1 MTKKIIGVLL
11 ALCALTTSYAQDNNR
26 HNFDV
31 TKNLEVFNTVY
42 KYLDMMYVDTL
53 NANEVVRYG
62 LGAMLNSLDP
72 YTVYYPADDTKELDL
87 MLTGRYGGIGAIIR
101 YDLVR
106 KTVVIDEP
114 YEDTPAAKAG
124 LRKGDVIVSIDD
136 STMTGKPAA
145 YVSSHLRGDAGSTF
159 EIKIMRP
166 STGKTFRKI
175 ITREQIQQPAVAYYG
190 VQPGGIGY
198 LCLTSYTE
206 NCARDVRRAV
216 LDMKHQGMKSLVLD
230 LRGNGGGSVQEA
242 ISIVNMFVPKG
253 ETILTMKGKI
263 KQANREFTTKVEPID
278 TVMPI
283 VILVNDQTASAS
295 EITCG
300 SLQDLDRAVVMGTR
314 TFGKGLVQS
323 TFDLPYNGVIKLTT
337 SKYYI
342 PSGRC
347 IQAIDYAKK
356 NADGSVA
363 RTPDSLTNVFHTV
376 AGREVRDGGGI
387 RPDIEIKEDKFPNII
402 FYLMNEDIIFDYAT
416 QYCWDH
422 PTLASVD
429 AFQLTDADY
438 EDFKKLVKSRNFK
451 YDRQSEKLLKTL
463 KEMAEFEGYMEGAS
477 EEFKALE
484 KKLNHNLD
492 RDLDHFAKP
501 IKEYISQEIITRYF
515 YQRGA
520 VMERLKDD
528 KDLEK
533 AVEVLGN
540 SAEYTRIL
548 SVPAAA
554 SAAK

>member
-206 NCARDVRRAV
+206 NYARDVRRAV

-263 KQANREFTTKVEPID
+263 K
-278 TVMPI
+278 
-283 VILVNDQTASAS
+283 
-295 EITCG
+295 
-300 SLQDLDRAVVMGTR
+300 
-314 TFGKGLVQS
+314 
-323 TFDLPYNGVIKLTT
+323 
-337 SKYYI
+337 
-342 PSGRC
+342 
-347 IQAIDYAKK
+347 
-356 NADGSVA
+356 
-363 RTPDSLTNVFHTV
+363 
-376 AGREVRDGGGI
+376 
-387 RPDIEIKEDKFPNII
+387 
-402 FYLMNEDIIFDYAT
+402 
-416 QYCWDH
+416 
-422 PTLASVD
+422 
-429 AFQLTDADY
+429 
-438 EDFKKLVKSRNFK
+438 
-451 YDRQSEKLLKTL
+451 
-463 KEMAEFEGYMEGAS
+463 
-477 EEFKALE
+477 
-484 KKLNHNLD
+484 
-492 RDLDHFAKP
+492 
-501 IKEYISQEIITRYF
+501 
-515 YQRGA
+515 
-520 VMERLKDD
+520 
-528 KDLEK
+528 
-533 AVEVLGN
+533 
-540 SAEYTRIL
+540 
-548 SVPAAA
+548 
-554 SAAK
+554 

>member
-1 MTKKIIGVLL
+1 M
-11 ALCALTTSYAQDNNR
+11 
-26 HNFDV
+26 
-31 TKNLEVFNTVY
+31 
-42 KYLDMMYVDTL
+42 
-53 NANEVVRYG
+53 
-62 LGAMLNSLDP
+62 
-72 YTVYYPADDTKELDL
+72 
-87 MLTGRYGGIGAIIR
+87 
-101 YDLVR
+101 R

-283 VILVNDQTASAS
+283 VVLVNDQTASAS

-314 TFGKGLVQS
+314 TFGKGLVQ
-323 TFDLPYNGVIKLTT
+323 TTRPLGYNSFLKVTT
-337 SKYYI
+337 AKYYI

-347 IQAIDYAKK
+347 IQAIDYSHSQE
-356 NADGSVA
+356 GSVRA
-363 RTPDSLTNVFHTV
+363 VPDSLISEFTTR
-376 AGREVRDGGGI
+376 AGRKVYDGGGVM
-387 RPDIEIKEDKFPNII
+387 PDI
-402 FYLMNEDIIFDYAT
+402 AT
-416 QYCWDH
+416 D
-422 PTLASVD
+422 P
-429 AFQLTDADY
+429 
-438 EDFKKLVKSRNFK
+438 
-451 YDRQSEKLLKTL
+451 
-463 KEMAEFEGYMEGAS
+463 
-477 EEFKALE
+477 
-484 KKLNHNLD
+484 
-492 RDLDHFAKP
+492 
-501 IKEYISQEIITRYF
+501 EYISRFALTLY
-515 YQRGA
+515 A
-520 VMERLKDD
+520 L
-528 KDLEK
+528 
-533 AVEVLGN
+533 
-540 SAEYTRIL
+540 
-548 SVPAAA
+548 
-554 SAAK
+554 

>member
-87 MLTGRYGGIGAIIR
+87 MLTGRYGGMGAIIR

-283 VILVNDQTASAS
+283 VVLVNDQTASAS

-314 TFGKGLVQS
+314 TFMQLVS
-323 TFDLPYNGVIKLTT
+323 WA
-337 SKYYI
+337 S
-342 PSGRC
+342 S
-347 IQAIDYAKK
+347 
-356 NADGSVA
+356 SVM
-363 RTPDSLTNVFHTV
+363 T
-376 AGREVRDGGGI
+376 E
-387 RPDIEIKEDKFPNII
+387 
-402 FYLMNEDIIFDYAT
+402 
-416 QYCWDH
+416 
-422 PTLASVD
+422 ASP
-429 AFQLTDADY
+429 Q
-438 EDFKKLVKSRNFK
+438 
-451 YDRQSEKLLKTL
+451 
-463 KEMAEFEGYMEGAS
+463 
-477 EEFKALE
+477 
-484 KKLNHNLD
+484 
-492 RDLDHFAKP
+492 
-501 IKEYISQEIITRYF
+501 
-515 YQRGA
+515 
-520 VMERLKDD
+520 
-528 KDLEK
+528 
-533 AVEVLGN
+533 
-540 SAEYTRIL
+540 
-548 SVPAAA
+548 
-554 SAAK
+554 